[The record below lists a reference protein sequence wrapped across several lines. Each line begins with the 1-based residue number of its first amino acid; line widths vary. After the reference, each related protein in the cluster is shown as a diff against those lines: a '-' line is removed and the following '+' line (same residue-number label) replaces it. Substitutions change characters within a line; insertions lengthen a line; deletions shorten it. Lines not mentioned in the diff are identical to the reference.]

1 MKKINAAI
9 IGCGSIFPVHADAI
23 KGLEQVQLRVVCDI
37 VEEKARLAAQKY
49 DCSYTTD
56 YIDILKNPDIQAV
69 HLCTPHFLHAPMAKE
84 LMQAGKHVLTEKPMG
99 LNLNE
104 CNELIEIS
112 RATGCSLGVCMQNRY
127 HTTSLVMKE
136 LIESGRMGGVLG
148 ARAFVTWERT
158 RDYYQ
163 KSPWRGTWAKEGG
176 SLLMNQAIHTL
187 DLLVWLLGDVEAIK
201 GTIANHSFS
210 EIIETEDTTE
220 AIMQFRSGA
229 RALFYASNAY
239 VSNAPVYLEVICEQ
253 GSMVQNGELTV
264 SWKDGNTEVFEDVP
278 PTEHKTYWGT
288 GHKNLIR
295 DFHDC
300 LARGVPFPAN
310 GIEGAK
316 AISIIE
322 KLYQKH
328 LVSR

>member
-1 MKKINAAI
+1 
-9 IGCGSIFPVHADAI
+9 
-23 KGLEQVQLRVVCDI
+23 
-37 VEEKARLAAQKY
+37 
-49 DCSYTTD
+49 
-56 YIDILKNPDIQAV
+56 
-69 HLCTPHFLHAPMAKE
+69 
-84 LMQAGKHVLTEKPMG
+84 
-99 LNLNE
+99 
-104 CNELIEIS
+104 
-112 RATGCSLGVCMQNRY
+112 
-127 HTTSLVMKE
+127 
-136 LIESGRMGGVLG
+136 MGGVLG

-278 PTEHKTYWGT
+278 PTEHKNYWGT
-288 GHKNLIR
+288 GNKNLIR
-295 DFHDC
+295 DFHD
-300 LARGVPFPAN
+300 
-310 GIEGAK
+310 
-316 AISIIE
+316 
-322 KLYQKH
+322 
-328 LVSR
+328 